1 MLVKRLKIIVWGVAL
16 AMLLVGCNKSDD
28 TNSDGVKD
36 ISGEWSGYLI
46 MDDSGNEMS
55 ADTLYSANIEQNGDA
70 LTVSLILPPEF
81 EANGP
86 IELFGLRDGEKM
98 TLSGLLGSS
107 EVVVN
112 GIIEDENSLQFS
124 ISGVVNETQ
133 IISLTKKGST
143 LVTASFSNEYKLELK
158 LGTAGKGRSI
168 ILVHGM
174 DDDADT
180 WDDMI
185 DYFKDHDIAKNYNVW
200 VFEYKWWLH
209 IDENGLKMYRM
220 IGDKMWGDIH
230 EYPIIVAHSM
240 GGLVSR
246 SYISMDSDPRF
257 HYRLITLGTPHL
269 GSGLASLINIFAW
282 ADVTGVQDLAPGS
295 SFLKDLNSN
304 DSEKKNH
311 PTYWLLNG
319 KVGTYFYCY
328 AHIGDVCVTP
338 GYKWHS
344 PKPPANIKAGHAA
357 LSKPNDGMV
366 PRSSARFEGD
376 DDVHRVDDF
385 EWVDHIS
392 LNKNK
397 DVCEWVTNF
406 IKEHPLE

>member
-1 MLVKRLKIIVWGVAL
+1 MILKKIKIILWGVAL
-16 AMLLVGCNKSDD
+16 AILFVGCDKSDD
-28 TNSDGVKD
+28 SNDVVKD
-36 ISGEWSGYLI
+36 ISGEWAGYLL
-46 MDDSGNEMS
+46 MDDSGSEVS
-55 ADTLYSANIEQNGDA
+55 ADTLYSASIVQNGDT
-70 LTVSLILPPEF
+70 LTISLVLPPEF
-81 EANGP
+81 DFEEP
-86 IELFGLRDGEKM
+86 IEFFGLRDGEK
-98 TLSGLLGSS
+98 LSLGGMLGNS
-107 EVVVN
+107 EVVLN

-124 ISGVVNETQ
+124 ITGITSQVQ
-133 IISLTKKGST
+133 IVSFTKKQSLPSTASLTNS
-143 LVTASFSNEYKLELK
+143 YKLELK

-174 DDDADT
+174 DDNAKT
-180 WDDMI
+180 WDEMI

-209 IDENGLKMYRM
+209 IEDNGQKMYEM
-220 IGDKMWGDIH
+220 IGEKMSGDLH

-246 SYISMDSDPRF
+246 SYISEDSDSRY

-269 GSGLASLINIFAW
+269 GSGLANLVNIFVW
-282 ADVTGVQDLAPGS
+282 ADVTGVQDLAPNS
-295 SFLKDLNSN
+295 DFLEDLNSN
-304 DSEKKNH
+304 VTERQQRS
-311 PTYWLLNG
+311 TYWLLNG

-344 PKPPANIKAGHAA
+344 PKPPANIKAGYAA

-366 PRSSARFEGD
+366 PRRSARFEGD

-392 LNKNK
+392 LNKNH
-397 DVCEWVTNF
+397 DVCKWVTNF